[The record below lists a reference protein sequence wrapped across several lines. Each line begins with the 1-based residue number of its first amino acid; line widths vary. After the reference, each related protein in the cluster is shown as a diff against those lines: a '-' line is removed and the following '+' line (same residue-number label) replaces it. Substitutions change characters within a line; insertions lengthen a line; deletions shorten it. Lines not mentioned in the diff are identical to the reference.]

1 MRLFSLRSHFGNSLA
16 FILFVW
22 SISLKP
28 FNLIIVKAPLYII
41 LCNFLKLVYLLISS
55 SDDAKI
61 LLSIT
66 GACPSE

>member
-22 SISLKP
+22 SISFEP

-41 LCNFLKLVYLLISS
+41 LCNFLKLVVLFTHL
-55 SDDAKI
+55 
-61 LLSIT
+61 
-66 GACPSE
+66 G